1 MQDSVQFIKQKNIV
15 KKLFLSGF
23 FRQLWQNS
31 DPFAEV
37 GKLDGTLF
45 REVKTRRT
53 LRLELN
59 GRSFF
64 LKHHLGVGWKE
75 IFKNLFQ
82 FKLPILGA
90 GNEFAAINALTAL
103 DVPTM
108 TAEAYGERGMNPAK
122 RESFLITAELCDN
135 VSLEDICREWQANPP
150 AFQFKY
156 ALLKEVARSASLMHD
171 NNICHRDCYICHFL
185 LDMKTADNDRPL
197 VSVIDLHRALIWK
210 ALPFRYRVKDT
221 AGLYFSSMDTGLT
234 RRDFYRFMKLY
245 SHKSLRDTLKNDRKF
260 WLAVDSAA
268 RKLYLKD
275 HKKAAPEF

>member
-1 MQDSVQFIKQKNIV
+1 M

-23 FRQLWQNS
+23 FQTLWQHS
-31 DPFAEV
+31 DPFDEV

-53 LRLELN
+53 LRLVL
-59 GRSFF
+59 GDRSFF
-64 LKHHLGVGWKE
+64 LKHHLGVGWRE

-103 DVPTM
+103 QVPTM
-108 TAEAYGERGMNPAK
+108 TAEAYGERNCNPAR

-135 VSLEDICREWQANPP
+135 VSLEDICKEWTGAPP
-150 AFQFKY
+150 EFKFKY
-156 ALLKEVARSASLMHD
+156 ALLKEVARSASIMHN

-185 LDMKTADNDRPL
+185 LDMKTAGSERPL

-221 AGLYFSSMDTGLT
+221 AGLYFSSMDAGLS

-245 SHKSLRDTLKNDRKF
+245 SGKTLRETLQCDRKF
-260 WLAVDSAA
+260 WLAVDKAA
-268 RKLYLKD
+268 RKLYQKD
-275 HKKAAPEF
+275 HGKPAPEF